1 MNEKIKIRWLR
12 ETESWGFLILKII
25 EDIFSIFCR
34 VAREFKVQILVDWWN
49 TYKSK
54 NGGLEVT

>member
-34 VAREFKVQILVDWWN
+34 VAREIKVQILVDWWN